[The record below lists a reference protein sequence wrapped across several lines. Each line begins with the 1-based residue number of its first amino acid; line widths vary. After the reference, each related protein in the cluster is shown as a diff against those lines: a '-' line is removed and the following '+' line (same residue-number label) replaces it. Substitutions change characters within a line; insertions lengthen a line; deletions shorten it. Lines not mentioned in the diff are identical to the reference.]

1 MMLLAHIDI
10 ISILKTDTVSEGSLG
25 WLLRASRDPMLVS
38 DASGVIVLANEPL
51 CALLGWP
58 VEELLGEP
66 VELLVPPA
74 ARGRHAALRHASTGA
89 ARAMG
94 AGRFDAF
101 TMSGANIPVEI
112 SLSPFQTE
120 DGMRLTLATV
130 YDLRPRLRAEQEL
143 RDSEE
148 RMRAVFETAVD
159 GIITID
165 EAGRIERLNRAAERI
180 FGYAEHE
187 LAGRNIATLMPPL
200 DRERHDGYLRH
211 YLATGER
218 RILGRG
224 REVQG
229 LRKDGRRFPMELAV
243 AEMRIGERRMFTGQV
258 RDISAR
264 KAAEL
269 ENARLLDG
277 LRVAN
282 EELEN
287 FAYVVSHD
295 LKAPL
300 RAIGSL
306 ADWLSTD
313 YGDRFDDEG
322 REHMRLL
329 IGRVHRMGALIDGI
343 LAYSRVGR
351 RASTLQVVDL
361 NEAVAEAVDLLGP
374 PPAVRVEVQAG
385 LPIVLAEP
393 TRIRQ
398 VFANLVSNAIKYMDK
413 AEGQVTVACTDAGA
427 AWRFSVA
434 DNGPGI
440 EARHF
445 ERIFQLFQ
453 TLAPRD
459 RVESTGVGL
468 ALVKKIVEIAGGRI
482 WVESTPGHG
491 STFFFTY
498 PKLPQAANTHE
509 TDE

>member
-1 MMLLAHIDI
+1 
-10 ISILKTDTVSEGSLG
+10 
-25 WLLRASRDPMLVS
+25 MLVA
-38 DASGVIVLANEPL
+38 DAAGVIVQANERL

-58 VEELLGEP
+58 MEELLGEP
-66 VELLVPPA
+66 VEALVPRA
-74 ARGRHAALRHASTGA
+74 ARSRHAAMRQASSGA
-89 ARAMG
+89 ARPMG
-94 AGRFDAF
+94 AGSFSAV
-101 TMSGANIPVEI
+101 TMSGAEIPVEI
-112 SLSPFQTE
+112 SLSPLLAE

-165 EAGRIERLNRAAERI
+165 EGGRIERVNRAAERI
-180 FGYAEHE
+180 FGYAEQE
-187 LAGRNIATLMPPL
+187 LAGRNIAILMPAP
-200 DRERHDGYLRH
+200 DRQRHDGYLHH
-211 YLATGER
+211 YLETGER
-218 RILGRG
+218 RIIGRG
-224 REVQG
+224 REVLG
-229 LRKDGRRFPMELAV
+229 LRRDGSTFPMELAV
-243 AEMRIGERRMFTGQV
+243 AEMRIGTRRMFTGQV

-264 KAAEL
+264 RKAEQ
-269 ENARLLDG
+269 ENAGLLQD
-277 LRVAN
+277 LSAAN
-282 EELEN
+282 EELAN

-313 YGDRFDDEG
+313 YADRFDDEG

-329 IGRVHRMGALIDGI
+329 ISRVHRMGGLIDGI
-343 LAYSRVGR
+343 LAYSRIGR
-351 RASTLQVVDL
+351 GAGEQRIVDL
-361 NEAVAEAVDLLGP
+361 DEAVAESIDLLGP
-374 PPAVRVEVQAG
+374 PPSVRIKVQPG
-385 LPIVLAEP
+385 LPAVPAEP

-398 VFANLVSNAIKYMDK
+398 VFGNLVSNAIKYMDK
-413 AEGQVTVACTDAGA
+413 PEGRVEVACADAGEF
-427 AWRFSVA
+427 WRFSVS

-468 ALVKKIVEIAGGRI
+468 ALVRKIVEMAGGRV
-482 WVESTPGHG
+482 WVESLPGRG
-491 STFFFTY
+491 STFLFTY
-498 PKLPQAANTHE
+498 PKLPQAARPSHE
-509 TDE
+509 TDQ